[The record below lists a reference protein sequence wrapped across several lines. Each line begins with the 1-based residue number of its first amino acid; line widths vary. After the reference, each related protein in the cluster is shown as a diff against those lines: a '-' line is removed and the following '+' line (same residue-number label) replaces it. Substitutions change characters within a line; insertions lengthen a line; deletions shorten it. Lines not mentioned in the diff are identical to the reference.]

1 MVFSGESTIRN
12 LIRPLNG
19 LCFCE
24 PIGSAS
30 LEARSLLFGGRTLSF
45 KLSVGMV
52 QWSSKNGRNRQ
63 RRHWTPEV
71 IKMDQG
77 NAIKKDVQEF
87 YDKLGWEKSDDGF
100 SDASIYEDLRP
111 VAAEYIHRCH
121 QRVKQHLPDS
131 GRYLLDVASGP
142 IQYPEYVAYSAGYE
156 RRVCADISLRA
167 LVEARKRLGE
177 KGFYVVADIANL
189 PFADNTFDGIV
200 SLHTIYHVPAAEQE
214 KAFNEVH
221 RVLAPER
228 PAVVVYSWGARSPL
242 MLLMLMPFQ
251 VWNWLGRRIRA
262 RAVSLG
268 RSDSPALYGHH
279 YGYWWFASR
288 KWPFSYELYS
298 WRSVSPDF
306 TKIYVRP
313 RLFGRSL
320 LSLLFR
326 TENAWPRFFGRVG
339 QYPMIVFRKTPAA

>member
-30 LEARSLLFGGRTLSF
+30 LEARSLLFGGRTVSF

-121 QRVKQHLPDS
+121 QRVKQRLPDS

-189 PFADNTFDGIV
+189 PFADNTFDGVV

-326 TENAWPRFFGRVG
+326 MENAWPRFFGRVG
-339 QYPMIVFRKTPAA
+339 QYPMIVFRKNRSA